1 MRNISEVGVK
11 EVFQL
16 RIQDINLCC
25 STEMSSVTPHFACSG
40 LLLSAGC
47 WLKVPAEKFVIV
59 VSSFYTWQSPS
70 CKHEASKPY

>member
-25 STEMSSVTPHFACSG
+25 STEMSSVTPPFCMFRVVAKRW
-40 LLLSAGC
+40 LLAKSA
-47 WLKVPAEKFVIV
+47 
-59 VSSFYTWQSPS
+59 S
-70 CKHEASKPY
+70 

>member
-47 WLKVPAEKFVIV
+47 WLKVPAEKFVIAAV
-59 VSSFYTWQSPS
+59 LWCLLSIPGSHHHANM
-70 CKHEASKPY
+70 KL